1 MCTSSSN
8 YFKCPHS
15 PPPSYN
21 GDSETF
27 NSISYADCAGIEMPK
42 VDRSRLV
49 GLHPIIYYDVSSK
62 MPSNTITMKATGQ
75 FQWGAVQPRQRLLS
89 QLPRGNQLP
98 WHMARGQVVSP
109 IELVGRQH
117 QVGRHHKGLWQGGR
131 HHQVG
136 QHHQGG
142 GDQLTGQRWPEAK
155 LWTTS
160 SFQTCE
166 ISSPTEREDSRLWV
180 SWSLP
185 DYTLF
190 IIQTSWSWTKC

>member
-1 MCTSSSN
+1 
-8 YFKCPHS
+8 
-15 PPPSYN
+15 
-21 GDSETF
+21 
-27 NSISYADCAGIEMPK
+27 MPK

-98 WHMARGQVVSP
+98 WHVARGQVVSP

-117 QVGRHHKGLWQGGR
+117 QVGRHHQGLWQGGR

-142 GDQLTGQRWPEAK
+142 GDQLARQRWPEAK

-166 ISSPTEREDSRLWV
+166 ISFPTERIQDCEFPDVYQIIRC
-180 SWSLP
+180 SL
-185 DYTLF
+185 YKLREVE
-190 IIQTSWSWTKC
+190 QNVKSEVKTKHSDDK

>member
-1 MCTSSSN
+1 
-8 YFKCPHS
+8 
-15 PPPSYN
+15 
-21 GDSETF
+21 
-27 NSISYADCAGIEMPK
+27 
-42 VDRSRLV
+42 
-49 GLHPIIYYDVSSK
+49 

-75 FQWGAVQPRQRLLS
+75 FKWGAVQPWQRLLS

-98 WHMARGQVVSP
+98 WHVARGQVVSP

-117 QVGRHHKGLWQGGR
+117 QVGRHHQGLGQGGR

-142 GDQLTGQRWPEAK
+142 GDQLAGQRWPEAK

-166 ISSPTEREDSRLWV
+166 ISSPTEREDSRLSV
-180 SWSLP
+180 SWCLP
-185 DYTLF
+185 AVHYTNFLKLNKMLKARLKQNTAMTNKPCTMCNGLQMSQPEPF
-190 IIQTSWSWTKC
+190 PRLLAVALHILVL